1 MRDLRINTI
10 YQIFDPNY
18 EYHTRLEIIDL
29 DKECIKDISTGN
41 GFFIE
46 EPESIKKDL
55 KAENSIFSSKFG
67 YISGDT
73 SVIEDRY
80 RCKCGAKRGRINHN
94 IECEQC
100 HTLVQYVD
108 DNFEYFGWICLKDKY
123 RLIHPNLFN
132 FIQSFIGKKETFDNI
147 IVGIEAK
154 DEDGFHRE
162 VEKPENEPF
171 YHIGMLEFYE
181 RFDEIMDYYLKK
193 NPNKKELYDLIME
206 NRDKVF
212 THSIPV
218 YTIHL
223 RPYKIEGENLVF
235 EDTNAIYQIMA
246 KEVGEINRE
255 TIKTF
260 RKSKIKK
267 VLLYGLQKN
276 FMNLYEEIVNILNG
290 KKGIIRGL
298 FGGRYNFT
306 VRSIIVPNNML
317 RIDQITLSYHA
328 LIKVLQQVL
337 INIIKRTYN
346 VNLSVAYDIWFKAR
360 IEPNKRIEEIIRNI
374 IHYYP
379 EGIPFIIN
387 RNPTLQYGSLI
398 QVYCVDMVYTY
409 TMGISLQIL
418 NPMGADF
425 DGDCLNIWFPI
436 NKEYVRRAEITLN
449 PRNAMYISKND
460 GMFNNS
466 INHCKDL
473 LITTNSFVHRSRE
486 YYTDEELKEIKECIK
501 DEQ

>member
-1 MRDLRINTI
+1 MRDLKINTI
-10 YQIFDPNY
+10 YNIFDPDY
-18 EYHTRLEIIDL
+18 EYHTRIEVVDL

-67 YISGDT
+67 YIAGDT

-80 RCKCGAKRGRINHN
+80 SCKCGAKRGRINHN

-108 DNFEYFGWICLKDKY
+108 DNFEYFGWMCLKEDY

-132 FIQSFIGKKETFDNI
+132 FIQSFIGKETFDNI
-147 IVGIEAK
+147 IVGAEAK
-154 DEDGFHRE
+154 DEDGFYRE
-162 VEKPENEPF
+162 TEKPANEPY
-171 YHIGMLEFYE
+171 YHLGMLDFYTK
-181 RFDEIMDYYLKK
+181 FDEIMNYYLKK
-193 NPNKKELYDLIME
+193 RPAKREYYEHIME

-212 THSIPV
+212 IHAIPV

-223 RPYKIEGENLVF
+223 RPFKLEGENLVF
-235 EDTNAIYQIMA
+235 EGTNAIYQMMA
-246 KEVGEINRE
+246 KEVAEINRDN
-255 TIKTF
+255 IDTF
-260 RKSKIKK
+260 NKPKIKK
-267 VLLYGLQKN
+267 ILLYNLQKDL
-276 FMNLYEEIVNILNG
+276 MSLYEEIVNILNN
-290 KKGIIRGL
+290 KKGVIRGL

-328 LIKVLQQVL
+328 LIKVLQQVI
-337 INIIKRTYN
+337 INVIRRTYN
-346 VNLSVAYDIWFKAR
+346 INLSAAYDIWFKAR
-360 IEPNKRIEEIIRNI
+360 IEPDERIREIIMNI

-387 RNPTLQYGSLI
+387 RNPTLQYGSFI
-398 QVYCVDMVYTY
+398 QVYCVDMVDTY
-409 TMGISLQIL
+409 TMGTALQIL
-418 NPMGADF
+418 NPMGGDY

-436 NKEYVRRAEITLN
+436 NKEYVKRAEISLN

-460 GMFNNS
+460 GMFNNA

-486 YYTDEELKEIKECIK
+486 YYTEDELKAIKECIT
-501 DEQ
+501 E